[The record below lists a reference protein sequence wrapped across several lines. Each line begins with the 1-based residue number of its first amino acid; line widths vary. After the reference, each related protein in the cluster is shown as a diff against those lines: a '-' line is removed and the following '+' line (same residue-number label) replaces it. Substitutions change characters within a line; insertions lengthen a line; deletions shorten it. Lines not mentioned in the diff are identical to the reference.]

1 MSLFLTQQ
9 ELVELTALR
18 QHCAQRRWLDRFGWI
33 YEVGSDGRPKVA
45 RKYFERRMVEN
56 SQVETGQTPPI
67 RYEVNVAAL
76 RG

>member
-1 MSLFLTQQ
+1 MSLFLTHD
-9 ELVELTALR
+9 ELVELTDLTQFAS
-18 QHCAQRRWLDRFGWI
+18 QRRWLEKFGWI
-33 YEVGSDGRPKVA
+33 YEVGTNGRPKVA

-56 SQVETGQTPPI
+56 ARTENGAPPI